1 MQSRRKLRF
10 RLIVSFAL
18 FGFGLSALFAV
29 ASLYVRAKV
38 ENQLVNASLQG
49 DVDQA
54 VEKTHAQIP
63 ERAGGLSAASTAWM
77 WSDRTIYKAPLAW
90 QNLATGVHDM
100 HEVDAGWPAH
110 VTTSWPCSRKN
121 GIIGFI
127 RYDISREDLG
137 KRQLITSLDR
147 SRRSCLACCRWRI
160 GLWLSRK
167 VLKPVSELATRLRD
181 FRKSRDAPKPLA
193 PHFADDEVGELAQA
207 LDEYS
212 TRLTAMV
219 ERDREFNSDVS
230 HELRTPLA
238 VISST
243 TELLQ
248 GSPDLTDKLRER
260 LKRIERASRQA
271 TELIEALLLLSRAER
286 RGPTR
291 GETTEVAKV
300 AADVIESQRP
310 QVRDKPVEIELIVR
324 TISVSVNAPA
334 SVLSVALTNMI
345 GNAIKYTL
353 EGRVTVEVEQRA
365 HRSDRYRPGHQ
376 ARRCGAPVPARRA
389 RRRRGWQRRRPWP
402 CHRAASLR
410 TLRLGCFDAAAH
422 RCQWRDCLY
431 YFRSQRRRISDLV
444 SLLSLQARD
453 GASTRSR

>member
-29 ASLYVRAKV
+29 AALYVRAKV
-38 ENQLVNASLQG
+38 ENQLINASLQN

-54 VEKTHAQIP
+54 VDHVIAHPDQQAHSELL
-63 ERAGGLSAASTAWM
+63 EAWIK
-77 WSDRTIYKAPLAW
+77 SDRTLYKMPLAW
-90 QNLATGVHDM
+90 QNLSSGVHDIRD
-100 HEVDAGWPAH
+100 VD
-110 VTTSWPCSRKN
+110 VTGQPRHYKLAVQRKD

-137 KRQLITSLDR
+137 KRQLVTSLIGAVVLF
-147 SRRSCLACCRWRI
+147 SLLSLAI

-167 VLKPVSELATRLRD
+167 VLKPVTELARRLRD
-181 FRKSRDAPKPLA
+181 FRRAGKAEPLA
-193 PHFADDEVGELAQA
+193 QHFADDEVGELAHA
-207 LDEYS
+207 LDEYAA
-212 TRLTAMV
+212 RLTAMV

-248 GSPDLTDKLRER
+248 GSPDLTEKLSER

-271 TELIEALLLLSRAER
+271 NELIEALLLLSRAQR

-291 GETTEVAKV
+291 GETTDVGKV

-310 QVRDKPVEIELIVR
+310 QMRGKPLSIELVV
-324 TISVSVNAPA
+324 SEAVSVNAPA
-334 SVLSVALTNMI
+334 SVLSVALTNLI

-353 EGRVTVEVEQRA
+353 EGSVRVEVGQARVEVIDTGPGIKPEDAERLFQRGVRGEGA
-365 HRSDRYRPGHQ
+365 GGSGAGLGLAIVRRLCELYGWDVSMRPRSD
-376 ARRCGAPVPARRA
+376 ANGAI
-389 RRRRGWQRRRPWP
+389 
-402 CHRAASLR
+402 ASIR
-410 TLRLGCFDAAAH
+410 FG
-422 RCQWRDCLY
+422 
-431 YFRSQRRRISDLV
+431 
-444 SLLSLQARD
+444 
-453 GASTRSR
+453 

>member
-29 ASLYVRAKV
+29 AALNIRAKV
-38 ENQLVNASLQG
+38 EDQLVTASLQ
-49 DVDQA
+49 DEVDNLNAQVRA
-54 VEKTHAQIP
+54 DPTQIP
-63 ERAGGLSAASTAWM
+63 HFNIVKAWT
-77 WSDRTIYKAPLAW
+77 WSDRTIYKAPLDW
-90 QNLATGVHDM
+90 QQLATGVHDIT
-100 HEVDAGWPAH
+100 EADADGKTKRYKLA
-110 VTTSWPCSRKN
+110 VRREGGVIS
-121 GIIGFI
+121 FL
-127 RYDISREDLG
+127 RYDVSRDELG
-137 KRQLITSLDR
+137 KQQLLISVIGAVFLFGLLSLV
-147 SRRSCLACCRWRI
+147 L

-167 VLKPVSELATRLRD
+167 VLKPVSELANRLRD
-181 FRKSRDAPKPLA
+181 FRKAGKAEPLA
-193 PHFADDEVGELAQA
+193 PHFADDEVGELAHA

-212 TRLTAMV
+212 ARLTAMV

-248 GSPDLTDKLRER
+248 GSPDLTEKLSER

-291 GETTEVAKV
+291 GETTEVGKV

-310 QVRDKPVEIELIVR
+310 QMRGKPLSIELAVNEP
-324 TISVSVNAPA
+324 VNVNAPA
-334 SVLSVALTNMI
+334 SVLSVALTNLV

-353 EGRVTVEVEQRA
+353 EGSVRVEVGDGRIEVIDTGPGIKPEDAERLFQRGVRGEGA
-365 HRSDRYRPGHQ
+365 GGSGAGLGLAIVRRLCELYGWDVSMRPRSD
-376 ARRCGAPVPARRA
+376 ANGAI
-389 RRRRGWQRRRPWP
+389 
-402 CHRAASLR
+402 ASIK
-410 TLRLGCFDAAAH
+410 F
-422 RCQWRDCLY
+422 
-431 YFRSQRRRISDLV
+431 S
-444 SLLSLQARD
+444 
-453 GASTRSR
+453 

>member
-29 ASLYVRAKV
+29 AALYVRAKV
-38 ENQLVNASLQG
+38 ENQLINDSMQS

-54 VEKTHAQIP
+54 VDHAIADKPFQSELI
-63 ERAGGLSAASTAWM
+63 EGWVK
-77 WSDRTIYKAPLAW
+77 SDRTLYKMPLAW
-90 QNLATGVHDM
+90 QNLGSGVHDIYETDSSGKQR
-100 HEVDAGWPAH
+100 HYKLAVQ
-110 VTTSWPCSRKN
+110 RKN
-121 GIIGFI
+121 GIIGFT

-137 KRQLITSLDR
+137 KQQLVISLVGAVVLF
-147 SRRSCLACCRWRI
+147 SLLSLAI

-167 VLKPVSELATRLRD
+167 VLKPVSELANRLRD
-181 FRKSRDAPKPLA
+181 FRKAGKAEPLA
-193 PHFADDEVGELAQA
+193 QHFADDEVGELAHA

-212 TRLTAMV
+212 ERLTAMV

-238 VISST
+238 VIAST

-248 GSPDLTDKLRER
+248 GSPDLTEKLSER

-291 GETTEVAKV
+291 GETTEVGKV

-310 QVRDKPVEIELIVR
+310 QMRGKPL
-324 TISVSVNAPA
+324 TIDLAVNEPVNINAPA
-334 SVLSVALTNMI
+334 SVLSVALTNLI

-353 EGRVTVEVEQRA
+353 EGSVRVEVGAGRIEVIDTGPGIKPEDAERLFQRGVRGEGA
-365 HRSDRYRPGHQ
+365 GGSGAGLGLAIVRRLCELYGWDVSMRPRSD
-376 ARRCGAPVPARRA
+376 ANGAI
-389 RRRRGWQRRRPWP
+389 
-402 CHRAASLR
+402 ASIK
-410 TLRLGCFDAAAH
+410 FA
-422 RCQWRDCLY
+422 
-431 YFRSQRRRISDLV
+431 
-444 SLLSLQARD
+444 
-453 GASTRSR
+453 

>member
-10 RLIVSFAL
+10 RLLISFAL
-18 FGFGLSALFAV
+18 FGFGLSALFAA
-29 ASLYVRAKV
+29 ASLYVRHKV
-38 ENQLVNASLQG
+38 EDQLVNSSLQS

-54 VEKTHAQIP
+54 VENAHKNPGQPLGSRLID
-63 ERAGGLSAASTAWM
+63 AWL

-90 QNLATGVHDM
+90 QNLAPGVYDFHDM
-100 HEVDAGWPAH
+100 DKDGRPRHYKLAVAREYGV
-110 VTTSWPCSRKN
+110 
-121 GIIGFI
+121 IGFI
-127 RYDISREDLG
+127 SYDISREDLS
-137 KRQLITSLDR
+137 KRQLITSLVA
-147 SRRSCLACCRWRI
+147 SVIIFSLLSLAI
-160 GLWLSRK
+160 GIWLSRK
-167 VLKPVSELATRLRD
+167 VLKPVTELAHRLRD
-181 FRKSRDAPKPLA
+181 FRKTGRAELLA
-193 PHFADDEVGELAQA
+193 PYFADDEVGELAQA

-291 GETTEVAKV
+291 GEITDVAKV
-300 AADVIESQRP
+300 ATDVIESQRP
-310 QVRDKPVEIELIVR
+310 QIRDKPIDVELVQN
-324 TISVSVNAPA
+324 TSVNVNAPA
-334 SVLSVALTNMI
+334 SVLSVALTNII

-353 EGRVTVEVEQRA
+353 EGRVKVIVDKGRIDVIDTGPGIKPEDAERLFQRGVRGEGA
-365 HRSDRYRPGHQ
+365 GGSGAGLGLAIVRRLCELYSWDVSMRPRTDANGAVATIVFERS
-376 ARRCGAPVPARRA
+376 
-389 RRRRGWQRRRPWP
+389 
-402 CHRAASLR
+402 
-410 TLRLGCFDAAAH
+410 
-422 RCQWRDCLY
+422 
-431 YFRSQRRRISDLV
+431 
-444 SLLSLQARD
+444 
-453 GASTRSR
+453 

>member
-10 RLIVSFAL
+10 RLVVSFAL
-18 FGFGLSALFAV
+18 FGFGLSALFAM

-38 ENQLVNASLQG
+38 ENQLVNASLQS

-54 VEKTHAQIP
+54 VESTHDDPSKPVGSRLID
-63 ERAGGLSAASTAWM
+63 AWM
-77 WSDRTIYKAPLAW
+77 FSDRTIYKANLAW
-90 QNLATGVHDM
+90 QNLLPGVYDM
-100 HEVDAGWPAH
+100 QDVDKDGRPRHYKLAVA
-110 VTTSWPCSRKN
+110 RKY
-121 GIIGFI
+121 GLVGFI
-127 RYDISREDLG
+127 SYDISREDLG
-137 KRQLITSLDR
+137 KRQLITSLVA
-147 SRRSCLACCRWRI
+147 SVVLFSLLSLAI

-181 FRKSRDAPKPLA
+181 FRKTGRAELLA
-193 PHFADDEVGELAQA
+193 SHFADDEVGELAQA

-310 QVRDKPVEIELIVR
+310 QVRDKPVDIELVE
-324 TISVSVNAPA
+324 TSKVSVNAPA
-334 SVLSVALTNMI
+334 SVLSVALTNII

-353 EGRVTVEVEQRA
+353 EGRVTVQVEKGRIDVIDTGPGIKPEDAERLFQRGVRGEGA
-365 HRSDRYRPGHQ
+365 GGSGAGLGLAIVRRLCELYGWDVSIRPRTDANGAIASIVFERE
-376 ARRCGAPVPARRA
+376 AR
-389 RRRRGWQRRRPWP
+389 
-402 CHRAASLR
+402 
-410 TLRLGCFDAAAH
+410 
-422 RCQWRDCLY
+422 
-431 YFRSQRRRISDLV
+431 
-444 SLLSLQARD
+444 
-453 GASTRSR
+453 

>member
-29 ASLYVRAKV
+29 AALNIRAKV
-38 ENQLVNASLQG
+38 ESQLVTASLQQ

-54 VEKTHAQIP
+54 VEKVHKDPTKP
-63 ERAGGLSAASTAWM
+63 AGSDLIEAWM
-77 WSDRTIYKAPLAW
+77 RSDRTLYNMPLSW
-90 QNLATGVHDM
+90 QALDSGVHDIYETGADGTR
-100 HEVDAGWPAH
+100 HHYKLAVR
-110 VTTSWPCSRKN
+110 RKY
-121 GIIGFI
+121 GLIGFI
-127 RYDISREDLG
+127 RYDVTRDELG
-137 KRQLITSLDR
+137 KQQLLFSVIGAVFLFGLLSLV
-147 SRRSCLACCRWRI
+147 L

-167 VLKPVSELATRLRD
+167 VLKPVSELANRLRE
-181 FRKSRDAPKPLA
+181 FRKVGKAEPLA
-193 PHFADDEVGELAQA
+193 PHFADDEVGELAHA

-212 TRLTAMV
+212 ARLTAMV

-238 VISST
+238 VIAST

-248 GSPDLTDKLRER
+248 GSPDLTEKLSER

-291 GETTEVAKV
+291 GETTEVGKV

-310 QVRDKPVEIELIVR
+310 QMRGKPL
-324 TISVSVNAPA
+324 TIDLTVNETVNVNAPA
-334 SVLSVALTNMI
+334 SVLSVALTNLI

-353 EGRVTVEVEQRA
+353 EGSVQVEVGQGRIDVIDTGPGIKPEDAERLFQRGVRGEGA
-365 HRSDRYRPGHQ
+365 GGSGAGLGLAIVRRLCELYGWDVSMRPRND
-376 ARRCGAPVPARRA
+376 ANGAV
-389 RRRRGWQRRRPWP
+389 
-402 CHRAASLR
+402 ASIV
-410 TLRLGCFDAAAH
+410 F
-422 RCQWRDCLY
+422 
-431 YFRSQRRRISDLV
+431 S
-444 SLLSLQARD
+444 
-453 GASTRSR
+453 

>member
-10 RLIVSFAL
+10 RLVVSFAL
-18 FGFGLSALFAV
+18 FGFGLSALFAI

-38 ENQLVNASLQG
+38 ENQLVNASLQS

-54 VEKTHAQIP
+54 VESTHADPRQPVGSRLID
-63 ERAGGLSAASTAWM
+63 AWM

-90 QNLATGVHDM
+90 QNLATGVYDM
-100 HEVDAGWPAH
+100 QDVDKDGHARHYKLA
-110 VTTSWPCSRKN
+110 VARKY
-121 GIIGFI
+121 GLIGFI
-127 RYDISREDLG
+127 SYDISREDLG
-137 KRQLITSLDR
+137 KRQLITSL
-147 SRRSCLACCRWRI
+147 LASVVLFSLLSLAI

-167 VLKPVSELATRLRD
+167 VLKPVSELAQRLRD
-181 FRKSRDAPKPLA
+181 FRKTGRAEPLA
-193 PHFADDEVGELAQA
+193 SYFADDEVGELAQA

-300 AADVIESQRP
+300 AGDVLESQRP
-310 QVRDKPVEIELIVR
+310 QLRDKPVQIDLIEKHP
-324 TISVSVNAPA
+324 VSVNAPA
-334 SVLSVALTNMI
+334 SVLSVALTNLI

-353 EGRVTVEVEQRA
+353 EGRVTVQVDKGRIDVIDTGPGIKPEDAERLFQRGVRGEGA
-365 HRSDRYRPGHQ
+365 GGSGAGLGLAIVRRLCDLYGWDVSIRPRTD
-376 ARRCGAPVPARRA
+376 ANGAI
-389 RRRRGWQRRRPWP
+389 
-402 CHRAASLR
+402 ASLVFER
-410 TLRLGCFDAAAH
+410 DA
-422 RCQWRDCLY
+422 R
-431 YFRSQRRRISDLV
+431 
-444 SLLSLQARD
+444 
-453 GASTRSR
+453 

>member
-29 ASLYVRAKV
+29 AALNIRAKV
-38 ENQLVNASLQG
+38 ESQLVTASLQQ

-54 VEKTHAQIP
+54 VEKVHKDPTKP
-63 ERAGGLSAASTAWM
+63 AGSDLIEAWM
-77 WSDRTIYKAPLAW
+77 RSDRTLYNMPLSW
-90 QNLATGVHDM
+90 QALDSGVHDIY
-100 HEVDAGWPAH
+100 EAGADG
-110 VTTSWPCSRKN
+110 SRHHYKLAVRKKY
-121 GIIGFI
+121 GLIGFI
-127 RYDISREDLG
+127 RYDVTRDELG
-137 KRQLITSLDR
+137 KQQLLFSVIGAVFLFGLLSLV
-147 SRRSCLACCRWRI
+147 L

-167 VLKPVSELATRLRD
+167 VLKPVSELANRLRE
-181 FRKSRDAPKPLA
+181 FRKIGKAEPLA
-193 PHFADDEVGELAQA
+193 PHFADDEVGELARA

-212 TRLTAMV
+212 ARLTAMV

-238 VISST
+238 VIAST

-248 GSPDLTDKLRER
+248 GSPDLTEKLSER

-291 GETTEVAKV
+291 GEITEVGRV

-310 QVRDKPVEIELIVR
+310 QVRGKSLTIELIVNE
-324 TISVSVNAPA
+324 TVNVNAPA
-334 SVLSVALTNMI
+334 SVLSVALTNLI

-353 EGRVTVEVEQRA
+353 EGSVQVEVGAGGIEVIDTGPGIKPEDAERLFQRGVRGEGA
-365 HRSDRYRPGHQ
+365 GGSGAGLGLAIVRRLCELYGWDVSMRPR
-376 ARRCGAPVPARRA
+376 ADANGAI
-389 RRRRGWQRRRPWP
+389 
-402 CHRAASLR
+402 ASIK
-410 TLRLGCFDAAAH
+410 F
-422 RCQWRDCLY
+422 
-431 YFRSQRRRISDLV
+431 
-444 SLLSLQARD
+444 
-453 GASTRSR
+453 

>member
-10 RLIVSFAL
+10 RLILSFAL

-38 ENQLVNASLQG
+38 EDQLINASMQN

-54 VEKTHAQIP
+54 VDHAI
-63 ERAGGLSAASTAWM
+63 AGEPFQSELIEGWVKSN
-77 WSDRTIYKAPLAW
+77 RTLYKMPLAW
-90 QNLATGVHDM
+90 QNLPAGVHDIYEM
-100 HEVDAGWPAH
+100 DASGKMRHYKLA
-110 VTTSWPCSRKN
+110 VQRKDD
-121 GIIGFI
+121 IIGFT

-137 KRQLITSLDR
+137 KRQLITSLIAVVVLF
-147 SRRSCLACCRWRI
+147 SLLSLAI

-167 VLKPVSELATRLRD
+167 VLKPVTQLAQRIRD
-181 FRKSRDAPKPLA
+181 FRKAGKAEPLA
-193 PHFADDEVGELAQA
+193 LHFADDEVGELAQA
-207 LDEYS
+207 LDDYS
-212 TRLTAMV
+212 ARLTAMV

-248 GSPDLTDKLRER
+248 GSPDLTPKLAER

-310 QVRDKPVEIELIVR
+310 QVRGKPIEVELAAREPL
-324 TISVSVNAPA
+324 SVNAPA
-334 SVLSVALTNMI
+334 SVLSVALTNLI

-353 EGRVTVEVEQRA
+353 EGTVRVEVGAGRIEVIDTGPGIKPEDAERLFQRGVRGEGA
-365 HRSDRYRPGHQ
+365 GGSG
-376 ARRCGAPVPARRA
+376 AGLGLAIVRRLCDLY
-389 RRRRGWQRRRPWP
+389 GWQVSMRP
-402 CHRAASLR
+402 R
-410 TLRLGCFDAAAH
+410 TDTN
-422 RCQWRDCLY
+422 
-431 YFRSQRRRISDLV
+431 
-444 SLLSLQARD
+444 
-453 GASTRSR
+453 GAIATIVFG

>member
-38 ENQLVNASLQG
+38 EDQLVVSALQH

-54 VEKTHAQIP
+54 VDKVIAHPDQP
-63 ERAGGLSAASTAWM
+63 ASSELIDAWM
-77 WSDRTIYKAPLAW
+77 WSDRTIYKAPLDW
-90 QNLATGVHDM
+90 QSLSTGVYDM
-100 HEVDAGWPAH
+100 NDVDEQGRPRHYKLA
-110 VTTSWPCSRKN
+110 VRRKD
-121 GIIGFI
+121 GIIGFV
-127 RYDISREDLG
+127 RYDVSREELG
-137 KRQLITSLDR
+137 KQQLITSLVLVVFLF
-147 SRRSCLACCRWRI
+147 SVLSLAI
-160 GLWLSRK
+160 GVWLSRK
-167 VLKPVSELATRLRD
+167 VLKPVSELANRLRD
-181 FRKSRDAPKPLA
+181 FRRAGKAEPLA
-193 PHFADDEVGELAQA
+193 PHFADDEVGELAHA

-212 TRLTAMV
+212 ARLTAMV

-238 VISST
+238 VIAST

-248 GSPDLTDKLRER
+248 GSPDLTPKLAER

-291 GETTEVAKV
+291 GETTDVGKV

-310 QVRDKPVEIELIVR
+310 QMRGKPLTIELDVR
-324 TISVSVNAPA
+324 SPVSVNAPA
-334 SVLSVALTNMI
+334 SVLAVALTNLI

-353 EGRVTVEVEQRA
+353 EGSVQVVVGDGGVEVIDTGPGIKPEEAERLFQRGVRGEGA
-365 HRSDRYRPGHQ
+365 GGSGAGLGLAIVRRLCELYGWDVAMRPRTD
-376 ARRCGAPVPARRA
+376 ANGAI
-389 RRRRGWQRRRPWP
+389 
-402 CHRAASLR
+402 ASI
-410 TLRLGCFDAAAH
+410 TF
-422 RCQWRDCLY
+422 
-431 YFRSQRRRISDLV
+431 S
-444 SLLSLQARD
+444 
-453 GASTRSR
+453 

>member
-10 RLIVSFAL
+10 RLVVSFAL

-29 ASLYVRAKV
+29 AALYVRAKV
-38 ENQLVNASLQG
+38 ENQLINASLQN

-54 VEKTHAQIP
+54 VDQVIAHPDQQAHSELLEAWIKS
-63 ERAGGLSAASTAWM
+63 ERTL
-77 WSDRTIYKAPLAW
+77 YKMPLAW
-90 QNLATGVHDM
+90 QNLASGVHDIRDTD
-100 HEVDAGWPAH
+100 EAGKPRHYKLA
-110 VTTSWPCSRKN
+110 VQRKD
-121 GIIGFI
+121 GIIGFT

-137 KRQLITSLDR
+137 KRQLITALVLAVVLFSLL
-147 SRRSCLACCRWRI
+147 SLAI

-167 VLKPVSELATRLRD
+167 VLKPVTELARRLRD
-181 FRKSRDAPKPLA
+181 FRKAGKAEPLA
-193 PHFADDEVGELAQA
+193 LHFADDEVGELAHA

-212 TRLTAMV
+212 ARLTAMV

-238 VISST
+238 VIAST

-248 GSPDLTDKLRER
+248 GSPDLTEKLSER

-291 GETTEVAKV
+291 GETTEVGKV

-310 QVRDKPVEIELIVR
+310 QMRGKPLTIELEAHQILK
-324 TISVSVNAPA
+324 VNAPA
-334 SVLSVALTNMI
+334 SVLAVALTNLI

-353 EGRVTVEVEQRA
+353 EGSVRVVVAANRIEVIDTGPGIKPEDAERLFQRGVRGEGA
-365 HRSDRYRPGHQ
+365 GGSGAGLGLAIVRRLCELYGWDVSMRPRSD
-376 ARRCGAPVPARRA
+376 ANGAVASIVFD
-389 RRRRGWQRRRPWP
+389 
-402 CHRAASLR
+402 RAA
-410 TLRLGCFDAAAH
+410 AA
-422 RCQWRDCLY
+422 
-431 YFRSQRRRISDLV
+431 
-444 SLLSLQARD
+444 
-453 GASTRSR
+453 GP